1 METVT
6 TALTDGIT
14 SIATDATS
22 AIGNVIPVALP
33 VMGIMVVVSLA
44 IKVFKKVAGK

>member
-6 TALTDGIT
+6 AALKAGIT
-14 SIATDATS
+14 SIATDATG
-22 AIGNVIPVALP
+22 AAADVIPVALP
-33 VMGIMVVVSLA
+33 VMGIIVVVGIG